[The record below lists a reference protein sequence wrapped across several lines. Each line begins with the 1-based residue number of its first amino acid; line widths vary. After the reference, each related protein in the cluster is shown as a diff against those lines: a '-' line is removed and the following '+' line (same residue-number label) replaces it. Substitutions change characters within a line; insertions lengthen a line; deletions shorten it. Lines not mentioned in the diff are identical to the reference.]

1 MWNYFNEIDLRL
13 LWDLLCNNN
22 FKYLLWNSMENETLI
37 FYFKNGT
44 NLKMDQYF
52 FTENDTKLH
61 KFIIINKKIH
71 TVS

>member
-22 FKYLLWNSMENETLI
+22 INYLLWNSMENEIII

-44 NLKMDQYF
+44 KLKMDQYF
-52 FTENDTKLH
+52 FTENETKLIFFNLIQNTQGS
-61 KFIIINKKIH
+61 K
-71 TVS
+71 